1 MSHIQKYHLWPD
13 ALKIL
18 TTKEKYNITN
28 KHIAQ
33 YKKLLTNELIP
44 LSNRNV
50 KLLSE
55 FYIPLATWIM
65 QQATSPFVLGIN
77 GAQGSGKSTFAKIL
91 KQILMSE
98 FKLSVVILSIDDLY
112 LSKNDRLKL
121 SKSTH
126 PLLATRGVP
135 GTHDITLGINLLE
148 QLKAGDQF
156 PIHIPVF
163 DKSND
168 DRADQIYWQTI
179 NHQPDIILF
188 EGWCVGAIAE
198 NEDSLNAP
206 INDLEENQDS
216 DCKWRKYVNN
226 HLNTDYQLLF
236 SKIDSLI
243 MLKAPDF
250 NKIIEWRTLQENK
263 LKQQIGNQH
272 SNASMSE
279 EEIKHFI
286 MHYERITRNT
296 LNEMPDRATLV
307 FEVDKNHCISNTVYN
322 K

>member
-13 ALKIL
+13 ELEIL
-18 TTKEKYNITN
+18 TEKEKYDIAD
-28 KHIAQ
+28 KYFAQ
-33 YKKLLTNELIP
+33 YKNLLTKELIP
-44 LSNRNV
+44 LSDRNI

-77 GAQGSGKSTFAKIL
+77 GAQGSGKSTLAKIL
-91 KQILMSE
+91 KQILVSE

-135 GTHDITLGINLLE
+135 GTHDITLGINLLK
-148 QLKAGDQF
+148 QLKAGHQF
-156 PIHIPVF
+156 PIQIPAF
-163 DKSND
+163 DKFND
-168 DRADQIYWQTI
+168 DRADPIHWQTI

-188 EGWCVGAIAE
+188 EGWCVGATAE

-206 INDLEENQDS
+206 VNDLEKNQDS

-226 HLNTDYQLLF
+226 RLNTDYQLLF

-250 NKIIEWRTLQENK
+250 NKIIEWRTLQEKK
-263 LKQQIGNQH
+263 LKQRIDNQH
-272 SNASMSE
+272 SNAGMSE
-279 EEIKHFI
+279 EEMKHFI
-286 MHYERITRNT
+286 MHYERITRNM
-296 LNEMPDRATLV
+296 LDEMPGRATLV
-307 FEVDKNHCISNTVYN
+307 LEIDRNHCISNTVYN